1 MKLKLTK
8 KDINDEMFWNY
19 FKYQSLSFLE
29 KDLLEAKQAKN
40 EQLVNNINDTLID
53 LRNVFIRKKKSVKR
67 KSLKK

>member
-1 MKLKLTK
+1 
-8 KDINDEMFWNY
+8 MFWNY

-40 EQLVNNINDTLID
+40 EQLVNNINDTLIG

>member
-40 EQLVNNINDTLID
+40 EQLVNNINDTLIG

>member
-53 LRNVFIRKKKSVKR
+53 LRNVFIRKKKSIKR